1 MNLGELIVD
10 LSLDYAEFNQSL
22 EQAKKAASNAAA
34 SIEKSF
40 QKISL
45 SVDIDDKSLTDLNQH
60 INISVQHLK
69 QANTF
74 FRNNPITT
82 YVNDDSLTDLNE
94 HLNVKVRHL
103 KEVNHFYAQNPITV
117 RTNTGQLDE
126 LEERLDRLGNK
137 KVTMEVDAI
146 VLSQYQD
153 KTAEVVERAIANAIR
168 EMQVPQSGGQSAQ
181 QSPQSQQNR
190 VQRVQLGL
198 DPLRSIGEGV
208 FENVGKQLSK
218 GVGSSMQDSLGV
230 DMKSFTQIASN
241 SVLRYFGV
249 GKKAQKD
256 PKNNKSKIKSIVE
269 DAIKDYS
276 TAVDKGSGS
285 IRGELDDVD
294 LSSVD
299 AIARN
304 SLLRYF
310 GVGKKAQSDPK
321 NNQAKIKSIIE
332 DAVKQYSGT
341 EVKKEN
347 SGVISNTFSE
357 INKAFSETVNKSV
370 QGIAERAKAATI
382 KEVRRASTN
391 VLANSSSGVRDSVN
405 GLFDAAESGKK
416 GSVGQ
421 YIGRGLASQ
430 SRKAVEG
437 TFSNLFPTVAP
448 IVKEFL
454 ATGNKPP
461 VEKQAPKQRPA
472 DGLLE
477 AANQLKEAAKAIS
490 ESAIKVQSAT
500 PVIHE
505 QIADPWGSADL
516 TPVQIPLKPAK
527 QKTKKDDPEPELVLL
542 ELPQQTQQHFKAL
555 NAEVGKNTAKS
566 LEFLKA
572 TTQEN
577 IKQQTTQSIA
587 NTKAALAAIN
597 QYFKTEYKQ
606 VKDAVDNAKSTG
618 HIDDINAARSAAKN
632 YQRRLSGAVKEIDRI
647 VKSGEDAGFSKEFGS
662 ELSQVH
668 ATGKGQLVASD
679 KRVGQQLGG
688 LNLLEANQFKKDVK
702 TYTELAKKAGI
713 EIDAG
718 LIKGLDIGSAGVT
731 AETRDLLNGLVATVK
746 KTMGIQSPSMVMM
759 GIGAMIAAGLGLGI
773 KNGVVD
779 VSSAVGLLTDAIG
792 DGLKDIQSIPS
803 EGIEA
808 YNQALENAVS
818 DKSELTKK
826 VFEEA
831 KGASK
836 ATLPGMVLGTTMMG
850 VANAGLVPKSIETPL
865 RHLGAFYQGKA
876 GVHQMNPQLA
886 REAEIATIF
895 NMMQL
900 AEKGDG
906 YFPDGGFVGM
916 VKHKTLPTLA
926 HTLGGFNYTQ
936 NKDKGLQINDVYDW
950 HQDTNTDKNTPFK
963 LPKNLGSKIYKFLE
977 SKKWL
982 QDLLGVEENLFGNTK
997 AFTKYNKKTGRE
1009 LFSVLNTQSGNDFQ
1023 LGHSVHSELIGGN
1036 PYIQTHRLDGKGL
1049 DDLTDLATNPYI
1061 ASKGNF
1067 GQFLN
1072 HPKIQEYVLGGSQQS
1087 QQPTGLLGQLLP
1099 ALKKDLGNNPILT
1112 NLFSSATK
1120 AFGKGGSFKDIGT
1133 NLITSFGQG
1142 ILSSDDGVFGILG
1155 TFAKSAIGLVKK
1167 IFGIASPSKI
1177 FHWIGL
1183 MLGLGLEE
1191 GAMSS
1196 LSKANQKITG
1206 SVKATTNNAKTIIQ
1220 GDHSLGLIGN
1230 IPLGVKKE
1238 VSIGNQVQG
1247 ADGTV
1252 SGSAGYVKNVPY
1264 TINDLRNHVGDILSA
1279 NKNYGTSVVPGLSG
1293 ILENNLF
1300 PTFSKAFKTIKS
1312 SPVYTQKNQQ
1322 KNPQAVYAATP
1333 NIHSQPTRL
1342 NAPQQSQATVLQ
1354 PTNTILQPLQSN
1366 TLRQSAN
1373 TVLPPTNTILQPLQ
1387 SNTLRQSANTVLPP
1401 TNTILQPLQSNTLR
1415 QSANTVLQPNWMF
1428 HNPTSPQT
1436 VSAAIPLQQIT
1447 QLGTELGNNVISA
1460 VGNSIKQTRGLSYP
1474 TLGQYMRNA
1483 VVAAGSAMSGSLMGM
1498 LGGHLKTFFPMIMKV
1513 ALPMAGVAALKLGD
1527 ATTGN
1532 LLKNGIFKQGGFLT
1546 ELLSAFSGIKLGSMG
1561 GAGIKSAITG
1571 ITQFLGV
1578 FPMLSPLARI
1588 GSMAANAGVVAHD
1601 VFSGGNGGRKSVNT
1615 VLENKTTENLKEAGL
1630 NSTGNSTADLVE
1642 NLAET
1647 TVGALFRMI
1656 GFDGVKASAVQ
1667 ALIKGKVKQ
1676 HSEQIANA
1684 VGGVGN
1690 GQISALIDGYVKGDS
1705 TQLAGTAES
1714 ILKNM
1719 GITGLDPKQIKLAAN
1734 AITATLSG
1742 LHAKFGQEGFGL
1754 GESINKGFRKS
1765 LANLANA
1772 KDDLEYNL
1780 KKAVGKA
1787 SAGDVI
1793 GNIFKRMSR
1802 GFVVDK
1808 GMFDEMWNQVG
1819 ASFKKGVFK
1828 GMSGNEQ
1835 EGMFGNMMG
1844 FMASATAMFAP
1855 ITAMAASLAPL
1866 FLPLMPIIAGIG
1878 GAIRM
1883 VMPQLS
1889 KLFEGMQRVETL
1901 QRRFTFLG
1909 GSKAGGIAELNYA
1922 KGVANQMNVPSEVA
1936 ANSYSQLAI
1945 ASKGTKMEGQGVKD
1959 LFEGITAS
1967 LSALGISGQDASLV
1981 FMAYTQIMAKGK
1993 LSMEELR
2000 QQLGEKF
2007 PPAMGV
2013 FAKAM
2018 GVSVA
2023 EMNDLVASGSI
2034 LSQDILPKVAK
2045 VLKLDYGKSASG
2057 SADSL
2062 VLALTKLGNVGFE
2075 ITSIFTDKLSGALA
2089 GIVNFAS
2096 NGLGFLKDS
2105 LGTLIPLGQSFV
2117 IGFTATIAVGLT
2129 VMMTKI
2135 KPVVVLLGTLQSL
2148 VLSTFSAIASN
2159 LMPMII
2165 GITSDVADG
2174 WLGAETDLMQNMTRG
2189 FTNMFTGLFSAIDSG
2204 VRAMSGKPLFAE
2216 GLIGG
2221 KGVNL
2226 IVAGIDAIKGAL
2238 GAVFSVIPPGV
2249 VELGALVF
2257 MFEQAIALGSMALG
2271 PALVGGGKALLG
2283 MVVGIKNAFIG
2294 TVGTVKIWGELMMT
2308 SMNAGAVAT
2317 EKAAARAM
2325 IANAGWKMSLIALRS
2340 MATHVAIA
2348 MGILMFSKG
2357 DFSNPLG
2364 DKIGETSKKVTV
2376 NLNNMKSAALSLG
2389 EAFDKAAGQLVN
2401 LNNKLTDTLPSKGV
2415 QLDIRNF
2422 WDKTKSTTSDDLIRS
2437 NNQFEV
2443 EKRQREKDGKQTFGD
2458 RLTGFNE
2465 FTRNITAFGASG
2477 WLNDRLVPKTDD
2489 ATIDLV
2495 KKYGLEKYIAP
2506 DKNLRVDMA
2515 QSQVIKA
2522 LQDSEAN
2529 TKALASTYSKL
2540 GLTKETQ
2547 QNYLIPEKMGPVGNS
2562 FDIDAQLKSV
2572 KDKLAQLDTIGDN
2585 LGKYNQSVKSSLFAS
2600 PEQLEAKK
2608 SAYGVTSGTLTNL
2621 GLNAEAG
2628 SVYSRDIEAQKSI
2641 LAERMNELKAQRES
2655 TSQGV
2660 ERFKSN
2666 KEIQLIDAQILAR
2679 VKRGV
2684 QLEKANP
2691 SDATRKE
2698 LGGIDTAVLELKTR
2712 REKIINGMG
2721 SDVKDAK
2728 ETLDILEQHKKDIL
2742 DGADE
2747 ATKSFNIQIRRAIAK
2762 NIDQQ
2767 IELAKNAFDIAQKS
2781 VPAQF
2786 GDDLY
2791 QKAANKL
2798 RDTQIAFDRTSSAD
2812 KIASANFRASVNSS
2826 SERSAN
2832 VAPILANR
2840 QVAVFLN
2847 QQKELDNLTSRKKET
2862 IDAYAAILRYGA
2874 NKDVKDEL
2882 EKLKAEVLKDDE
2894 SLAQLQDDV
2903 ATAKRGIRQTLV
2915 DQTKQVADYYRT
2927 AVREAQAVSIEFQK
2941 AQKTLE
2947 NSRMQNKLREAL
2959 IGAGDNIYTQFIEG
2973 IINIISQTTEIEKQ
2987 QLEARKQRI
2996 DYENNIE
3003 DIRLQAAELQ
3013 RSLPGKIIPLDS
3025 SMADNFNLS
3034 LEEINGTVGTINGSV
3049 KDVAN
3054 TLSNDVVE
3062 AAKKANA
3069 ELDKLNGT
3077 FKNLQSVTDNW
3088 IDGFGNKITDTLS
3101 KLNLTV
3107 GVNTKPIN
3115 SPVWAA
3121 NAMNV
3126 LKDIPVNT
3134 NTNSNIQN
3142 QIAKGKVRF
3151 VENSRS
3157 SMDSRGGHIGDDI
3170 FAPIGSKIFS
3180 PLAGTVV
3187 QSRVGGTKNTDD
3199 ANPLVPG
3206 YQPQQLV
3213 IIKLDMPIEFEG
3225 KKITHLN
3232 MRHLLDRNVQ
3242 VGQKVKMGDLL
3253 GTVGEAGGRGTQ
3265 FGTRN
3270 PGTARD
3276 ADAAHLHIEYAPSE
3290 NNQRNSLPDSQASRL
3305 TAKLSKEYS
3314 GGVQNTVN
3322 TPKTSRNRQP
3332 VPKVPPVPG
3341 LDPRIDTKFLQS
3353 VSKIAQSVGAKPE
3366 DLLKTMLYET
3376 GGTLSPS
3383 ARNSRTSATGLIQFM
3398 PATARGLGT
3407 NINALAQ
3414 MSPQDQ
3420 LVFVQKY
3427 LKQNSRGQKLDSFRK
3442 VLSTVFAG
3450 NPNASLGIGD
3460 GDITL
3465 GNYLKKAESR
3475 YGNTARQ
3482 LTQIAMQGGAID
3494 PNSMQQAV
3502 TQAGR
3507 LKLNTAAQQ
3516 LQTNQINSNLTPE
3529 QIEEN
3534 ALRQRLDHYRFI
3546 RSTRKSALGDISS
3559 TKDSTLGTQRTV
3571 LEGLSPNMSN
3581 ADRFGIQLADL
3592 RRKIEKDMEALQ
3604 QIIDDTD
3611 GAIAQKPDLQAAFN
3625 LAMKRFPNDP
3635 RLAADAIQTNDLT
3648 FKATAFRNAEAKNNL
3663 AFLKSNADDILKASI
3678 ADFDKKEFF
3687 RLSEQDIAQ
3696 QTKVIEQLQQQLQ
3709 SIQKLEEIDPLNPLV
3724 LKIPSLQKNID
3735 LLSLNRDQ
3743 YQQLL
3748 DLQKRYY
3755 DGGGKGGNMSE
3766 EAFQKEF
3773 KAILNV
3779 NSVKKEGINL
3789 NFNYANTVKKIEQ
3802 ATKEL
3807 AKAELIQ
3814 ASQMKSLQLDNER
3827 FAIDNRNGLVS
3838 IIGLTNELTMK
3849 TNELTNAYKR
3859 QLLEIEGNNLLNKP
3873 GDKLRETLKANR
3885 NYQKGLSNL
3894 GAEFETKEKEA
3905 ELVTIPQVELDT
3917 SSKMFDLLNQNKFD
3931 LRSSNIETL
3940 KSGMANEF
3948 YTNRLTRDL
3957 ETEKEVER
3965 ARRAKE
3971 QLKID
3976 IEKNKL
3982 ENIGSPEKIFN
3993 ADQIR
3998 EMSAALDELNKK
4010 KLDDITK
4017 SAQTFDM
4024 ALKKV
4029 FQENL
4034 INGLTSGF
4042 TELIN
4047 GTKSFGDVLN
4057 DLANN
4062 ILNGVLNIALNSL
4075 LEGAFGGGGLFN
4087 FNKGGKVPNY
4097 ADGGV
4102 IGAIGDALQRERQ
4115 ASGVKPVLAALTP
4128 GERVLTVRQNK
4139 RFEEL
4144 QMERVLNYAGGGV
4157 VGGSVPNMN
4166 FTAPSQSSTVNVNVP
4181 VNVNGGQG
4189 DTSVNVPQLQ
4199 NAVRSAVLS
4208 EIQRQQRPGG
4218 ALNK

>member
-1 MNLGELIVD
+1 M
-10 LSLDYAEFNQSL
+10 
-22 EQAKKAASNAAA
+22 
-34 SIEKSF
+34 
-40 QKISL
+40 
-45 SVDIDDKSLTDLNQH
+45 
-60 INISVQHLK
+60 
-69 QANTF
+69 
-74 FRNNPITT
+74 
-82 YVNDDSLTDLNE
+82 
-94 HLNVKVRHL
+94 
-103 KEVNHFYAQNPITV
+103 
-117 RTNTGQLDE
+117 
-126 LEERLDRLGNK
+126 
-137 KVTMEVDAI
+137 
-146 VLSQYQD
+146 
-153 KTAEVVERAIANAIR
+153 
-168 EMQVPQSGGQSAQ
+168 
-181 QSPQSQQNR
+181 
-190 VQRVQLGL
+190 GL

-269 DAIKDYS
+269 DAIKDYVS
-276 TAVDKGSGS
+276 AVDKGSGT

-310 GVGKKAQSDPK
+310 GVGRKAQSDPK
-321 NNQAKIKSIIE
+321 NNRAKIKSIIE
-332 DAVKQYSGT
+332 DAVQQYSGT

-347 SGVISNTFSE
+347 SGVISSTFSE
-357 INKAFSETVNKSV
+357 INKAFSETVNKGV
-370 QGIAERAKAATI
+370 QGIAERAKLATI

-391 VLANSSSGVRDSVN
+391 VLANSSSGARDSVN
-405 GLFDAAESGKK
+405 GLFDAAESGRK

-437 TFSNLFPTVAP
+437 TFSSLFPTVAP

-490 ESAIKVQSAT
+490 ESAIKVQSVA
-500 PVIHE
+500 PVIYE
-505 QIADPWGSADL
+505 QTADPWGGADL

-527 QKTKKDDPEPELVLL
+527 QKTKKDEPEPELVLL
-542 ELPQQTQQHFKAL
+542 ELPQQAQQHFKTL
-555 NAEVGKNTAKS
+555 NTEVGKNTAKS

-587 NTKAALAAIN
+587 NIKTALAAIN
-597 QYFKTEYKQ
+597 QYFKAEYKQ

-632 YQRRLSGAVKEIDRI
+632 YQRRSSGAIKEVDRI
-647 VKSGEDAGFSKEFGS
+647 IKSGEEAGFSKDFGS
-662 ELSQVH
+662 ELSDAH
-668 ATGKGQLVASD
+668 KDGKSQLAASN
-679 KRVGQQLGG
+679 KRAGQQLGG
-688 LNLLEANQFKKDVK
+688 LNLLETNQFKKDVK
-702 TYTELAKKAGI
+702 LYAELAKKAGI

-731 AETRDLLNGLVATVK
+731 TEARDLLNGLVATVK
-746 KTMGIQSPSMVMM
+746 KTMGIQSPSRVMIPLGM
-759 GIGAMIAAGLGLGI
+759 MIAAGLGLGI

-895 NMMQL
+895 NMMQS

-950 HQDTNTDKNTPFK
+950 HQDANTDKNTPFK

-1072 HPKIQEYVLGGSQQS
+1072 HPKIQEYVLGSSQQD
-1087 QQPTGLLGQLLP
+1087 QQPPGLIGQLLP
-1099 ALKKDLGNNPILT
+1099 ALKKDLSNNPILT

-1167 IFGIASPSKI
+1167 IFGIASPSKVMQS
-1177 FHWIGL
+1177 IGL
-1183 MLGLGLEE
+1183 DFGKGFENGAVASLVLANKRIANLILKTVNESETATDLQKASAANYADRVTSQNENIAKKFREGKYNNSNAHKASNELAYSIDAGKRSAEYTGVDKAAIPKILQQAKRDANAVDLGMQRSRGLPTPMEMIAKQKML
-1191 GAMSS
+1191 S
-1196 LSKANQKITG
+1196 LPTPMEMIARRR
-1206 SVKATTNNAKTIIQ
+1206 
-1220 GDHSLGLIGN
+1220 
-1230 IPLGVKKE
+1230 
-1238 VSIGNQVQG
+1238 
-1247 ADGTV
+1247 
-1252 SGSAGYVKNVPY
+1252 
-1264 TINDLRNHVGDILSA
+1264 TINGIPDPWSTPISKTVPSVLS
-1279 NKNYGTSVVPGLSG
+1279 N
-1293 ILENNLF
+1293 
-1300 PTFSKAFKTIKS
+1300 
-1312 SPVYTQKNQQ
+1312 
-1322 KNPQAVYAATP
+1322 
-1333 NIHSQPTRL
+1333 
-1342 NAPQQSQATVLQ
+1342 LQ
-1354 PTNTILQPLQSN
+1354 PRIYPITPDPWGSTTKPNPS
-1366 TLRQSAN
+1366 
-1373 TVLPPTNTILQPLQ
+1373 
-1387 SNTLRQSANTVLPP
+1387 
-1401 TNTILQPLQSNTLR
+1401 
-1415 QSANTVLQPNWMF
+1415 QPNWVF
-1428 HNPTSPQT
+1428 HVPVTAANTSNNINRNVQIPQEIQQP
-1436 VSAAIPLQQIT
+1436 IPVKFDPRKI
-1447 QLGTELGNNVISA
+1447 LGLTNDLANNVISA
-1460 VGNSIKQTRGLSYP
+1460 VGNSIRQTRMSGNA
-1474 TLGQYMRNA
+1474 TLGQFMRNA

-1546 ELLSAFSGIKLGSMG
+1546 ELLSAFSGVKLGSMG
-1561 GAGIKSAITG
+1561 GAGIKSAIAG

-1588 GSMAANAGVVAHD
+1588 GTMAANAGVVAHD
-1601 VFSGGNGGRKSVNT
+1601 VFSGGNGERKSVNS
-1615 VLENKTTENLKEAGL
+1615 VLEDKTAENLKEAGL

-1667 ALIKGKVKQ
+1667 ALIKGKVKK
-1676 HSEQIANA
+1676 HSGRVANA
-1684 VGGVGN
+1684 VGGVGK
-1690 GQISALIDGYVKGDS
+1690 GQVSALIDGYVKGDS
-1705 TQLAGTAES
+1705 TQLASAAES
-1714 ILKNM
+1714 MLKNM

-1742 LHAKFGQEGFGL
+1742 LHAKFGQEGFNL
-1754 GESINKGFRKS
+1754 GNSISKGFKNS
-1765 LANLANA
+1765 LNNLANA

-1819 ASFKKGVFK
+1819 SAFKKGAFK

-1855 ITAMAASLAPL
+1855 ITTMAASLAPL

-1889 KLFEGMQRVETL
+1889 KLFEGIQRVETL

-1936 ANSYSQLAI
+1936 ANAYSQLAI
-1945 ASKGTKMEGQGVKD
+1945 AARGTKMEGQGVKD

-1967 LSALGISGQDASLV
+1967 LSALGLGGQDASLV
-1981 FMAYTQIMAKGK
+1981 FMAYTQILSKGK

-2000 QQLGEKF
+2000 QQLGERF

-2018 GVSVA
+2018 GVSVS

-2045 VLKLDYGKSASG
+2045 VLKLDYGKAASG

-2062 VLALTKLGNVGFE
+2062 VLALTKLSNVGFE
-2075 ITSIFTDKLSGALA
+2075 ITTVFTDKLSGALA
-2089 GIVNFAS
+2089 GVVNFAS

-2105 LGTLIPLGQSFV
+2105 LGTLIPLGQSFA
-2117 IGFTATIAVGLT
+2117 IGFAATIAVGLSI
-2129 VMMTKI
+2129 MMTKI
-2135 KPVVVLLGTLQSL
+2135 KPVVVLLGSLQSL
-2148 VLSTFSAIASN
+2148 LLSTFSAIASN

-2174 WLGAETDLMQNMTRG
+2174 WLGAESDLMKNMYDG
-2189 FTNMFTGLFSAIDSG
+2189 VNNMIVGLLSMVDSG
-2204 VRAMSGKPLFAE
+2204 ARALSGKPLFAE

-2221 KGVNL
+2221 KSANL
-2226 IVAGIDAIKGAL
+2226 VVAGIDAIKGAL
-2238 GAVFSVIPPGV
+2238 SAVFSVIPPGV

-2257 MFEQAIALGSMALG
+2257 MFEQAIALGTMALG

-2325 IANAGWKMSLIALRS
+2325 IANEGWKMSLIALRS

-2364 DKIGETSKKVTV
+2364 DKISETSKKVTV

-2422 WDKTKSTTSDDLIRS
+2422 WDKTKSTTSDDLIRNS
-2437 NNQFEV
+2437 NRAEV
-2443 EKRQREKDGKQTFGD
+2443 ERRQREKDGKQTFGD
-2458 RLTGFNE
+2458 KALNVADKALKYSG
-2465 FTRNITAFGASG
+2465 ITTPMYLYNS
-2477 WLNDRLVPKTDD
+2477 WLSDRLVPKTDD

-2506 DKNLRVDMA
+2506 DKNLRIDMA

-2562 FDIDAQLKSV
+2562 FDIDAQLKDV
-2572 KDKLAQLDTIGDN
+2572 KDKLKELDKVRASLVVFNQRGSN
-2585 LGKYNQSVKSSLFAS
+2585 LFTS
-2600 PEQLEAKK
+2600 PEQIESRKK
-2608 SAYGVTSGTLTNL
+2608 DYGINSTALTSL
-2621 GLNAEAG
+2621 GLNADADN
-2628 SVYSRDIEAQKSI
+2628 VYDRDIEAQKNI
-2641 LAERMNELKAQRES
+2641 LAERIKQLESQRAS
-2655 TSQGV
+2655 TAQGV

-2666 KEIQLIDAQILAR
+2666 KEIQLIDAQILDK

-2698 LGGIDTAVLELKTR
+2698 LGGIDATVLELKTR

-2721 SDVKDAK
+2721 SDVKDNQEA
-2728 ETLDILEQHKKDIL
+2728 LDLLVQHKKDIL

-2747 ATKSFNIQIRRAIAK
+2747 ATKAYSIQIRRVIAK
-2762 NIDQQ
+2762 NVDQQ
-2767 IELAKNAFDIAQKS
+2767 IELVKNALEIAQKS

-2791 QKAANKL
+2791 KNAANKL
-2798 RDTQIAFDRTSSAD
+2798 RDTQIAFDRTGSAD
-2812 KIASANFRASVNSS
+2812 KIASTNFRASVNNS
-2826 SERSAN
+2826 SETAQRI
-2832 VAPILANR
+2832 APILANK
-2840 QVAVFLN
+2840 QVADLEK
-2847 QQKELDNLTSRKKET
+2847 QQKELDNLTKVKKQT

-2874 NKDVKDEL
+2874 NKDIKDEL

-2927 AVREAQAVSIEFQK
+2927 AVREAQAVGIEFQK

-2973 IINIISQTTEIEKQ
+2973 IINIISQTSEIEKQ
-2987 QLEARKQRI
+2987 QLEAKKQRI
-2996 DYENNIE
+2996 DYENNVQ
-3003 DIRLQAAELQ
+3003 DIRLQASELQ

-3025 SMADNFNLS
+3025 SIADNFNLS
-3034 LEEINGTVGTINGSV
+3034 LEKIDGTVETINSSV
-3049 KDVAN
+3049 KDVAGS
-3054 TLSNDVVE
+3054 LSKEAVE
-3062 AAKKANA
+3062 AAKKLAD
-3069 ELDKLNGT
+3069 ELEKTNG
-3077 FKNLQSVTDNW
+3077 
-3088 IDGFGNKITDTLS
+3088 KIETAKTKTLS
-3101 KLNLTV
+3101 W
-3107 GVNTKPIN
+3107 IE
-3115 SPVWAA
+3115 
-3121 NAMNV
+3121 AMEGGSKIFNV
-3126 LKDIPVNT
+3126 
-3134 NTNSNIQN
+3134 
-3142 QIAKGKVRF
+3142 F
-3151 VENSRS
+3151 ENGF
-3157 SMDSRGGHIGDDI
+3157 DG
-3170 FAPIGSKIFS
+3170 IGSKIANLQIQTATWLGSISNAPGLLQNAAIGVQSAVTGIFGEQAGQQLEQGAKQLGSDPLGTVKKFYGLDNLQTVNQTLLRPTPGRQTSGYGMRIHPIHGTRKMHNGVDFGDATGTPIKS
-3180 PLAGTVV
+3180 PLTGTVIT
-3187 QSRVGGTKNTDD
+3187 SKGGWNSGAGNMVEVETIT
-3199 ANPLVPG
+3199 A
-3206 YQPQQLV
+3206 
-3213 IIKLDMPIEFEG
+3213 EG
-3225 KKITHLN
+3225 KKVINRFFHLSQ
-3232 MRHLLDRNVQ
+3232 LLKKVGDIVQ
-3242 VGQKVKMGDLL
+3242 QGDVVGRVGNTGDST
-3253 GTVGEAGGRGTQ
+3253 G
-3265 FGTRN
+3265 
-3270 PGTARD
+3270 
-3276 ADAAHLHIEYAPSE
+3276 AHLHWEVMI
-3290 NNQRNSLPDSQASRL
+3290 NGQRLNPTTQLGKTFNVPGIKVDTSKQATQL
-3305 TAKLSKEYS
+3305 QTK
-3314 GGVQNTVN
+3314 Q
-3322 TPKTSRNRQP
+3322 RQP
-3332 VPKVPPVPG
+3332 VPKVLPLPTELTDFVKQKEGFAPKAKWDYAQYSVGYGTKARSANESITREEADARLNTELEYAMQSVKKIVKVKLTNNQLSALTSLVYNAGSLTQFPKLLAAVNSGNFKEASNQFLDINKAGGKVLPG
-3341 LDPRIDTKFLQS
+3341 LTERRRQEAQMFMSRNLDNVVMQGNPIDPDSMQN
-3353 VSKIAQSVGAKPE
+3353 VV
-3366 DLLKTMLYET
+3366 YN
-3376 GGTLSPS
+3376 GTL
-3383 ARNSRTSATGLIQFM
+3383 T
-3398 PATARGLGT
+3398 
-3407 NINALAQ
+3407 
-3414 MSPQDQ
+3414 
-3420 LVFVQKY
+3420 
-3427 LKQNSRGQKLDSFRK
+3427 
-3442 VLSTVFAG
+3442 
-3450 NPNASLGIGD
+3450 
-3460 GDITL
+3460 
-3465 GNYLKKAESR
+3465 
-3475 YGNTARQ
+3475 
-3482 LTQIAMQGGAID
+3482 
-3494 PNSMQQAV
+3494 
-3502 TQAGR
+3502 
-3507 LKLNTAAQQ
+3507 KLNTAGQQ
-3516 LQTNQINSNLTPE
+3516 RKINETNSNLSPE
-3529 QIEEN
+3529 QIRGSQLQQTLERDKYLLQ
-3534 ALRQRLDHYRFI
+3534 ARTGARTFGI
-3546 RSTRKSALGDISS
+3546 S
-3559 TKDSTLGTQRTV
+3559 TKERSFGTEKFV
-3571 LEGLSPNMSN
+3571 AEGLIPNMSN
-3581 ADRFGIQLADL
+3581 IQQYIVKMDELVMNLNKRESDLLNIIENTPDPGKLPKIKTAFEEEMRPRFKDDPKGLSDLMVANDL
-3592 RRKIEKDMEALQ
+3592 RLNNAV
-3604 QIIDDTD
+3604 
-3611 GAIAQKPDLQAAFN
+3611 
-3625 LAMKRFPNDP
+3625 ND
-3635 RLAADAIQTNDLT
+3635 
-3648 FKATAFRNAEAKNNL
+3648 RNAAIEE
-3663 AFLKSNADDILKASI
+3663 LKLLRNSRAGIIESFQ
-3678 ADFDKKEFF
+3678 ADFNKKELF
-3687 RLSEQDIAQ
+3687 RFKEQSISE

-3709 SIQKLEEIDPLNPLV
+3709 LVQKLDEIDPLDPLV
-3724 LKIPSLQKNID
+3724 LSIPALQRNND
-3735 LLSLNRDQ
+3735 LLSINRDQ

-3773 KAILNV
+3773 NAIINV
-3779 NSVKKEGINL
+3779 NSVKREGVDL
-3789 NFNYANTVKKIEQ
+3789 NFGYADTVRRIKY
-3802 ATKEL
+3802 ATDEL
-3807 AKAELIQ
+3807 TKAQTIRS
-3814 ASQMKSLQLDNER
+3814 SQMKSLQLDNER
-3827 FAIDNRNGLVS
+3827 FAIDNKNGLVS

-3849 TNELTNAYKR
+3849 TNELTNAYKK
-3859 QLLEIEGNNLLNKP
+3859 QLLEIEGDVLLNEP
-3873 GDKLRETLKANR
+3873 GDKLLARLRADR
-3885 NYQKGLSNL
+3885 NYRQGLSNI
-3894 GAEFETKEKEA
+3894 GAEFESKKTEA
-3905 ELVTIPQVELDT
+3905 ELVTNPQVGLSRKEKLISSDNAIAAERIRGNELFGVRSRDMQ
-3917 SSKMFDLLNQNKFD
+3917 KMQALSQINMDFEREKIEIERFGQANKDSAEEVQILLNNLDKLNKLKLDNLSKEFNISTEVISGIKGD
-3931 LRSSNIETL
+3931 MEGIFKSFILDNSSENTEGIQSVNKSLDDIKKKRIDTVMNTSDNIMGVGSSYKSPNTELL
-3940 KSGMANEF
+3940 KYLDVAQK
-3948 YTNRLTRDL
+3948 DL
-3957 ETEKEVER
+3957 ERK
-3965 ARRAKE
+3965 K
-3971 QLKID
+3971 
-3976 IEKNKL
+3976 
-3982 ENIGSPEKIFN
+3982 
-3993 ADQIR
+3993 
-3998 EMSAALDELNKK
+3998 DELNKRN
-4010 KLDDITK
+4010 IGEFFGEIGK
-4017 SAQTFDM
+4017 S
-4024 ALKKV
+4024 
-4029 FQENL
+4029 
-4034 INGLTSGF
+4034 
-4042 TELIN
+4042 
-4047 GTKSFGDVLN
+4047 
-4057 DLANN
+4057 
-4062 ILNGVLNIALNSL
+4062 ILNNLAGVVSKELSNQLFGSLTGFLFGKKKEDGSVALNTAGVNLQGSATSL
-4075 LEGAFGGGGLFN
+4075 QTSAMMLRDAAIAMNAGSAAKTGGGGILGSILSIFGGGTPTNSGL
-4087 FNKGGKVPNY
+4087 G
-4097 ADGGV
+4097 ADGSF
-4102 IGAIGDALQRERQ
+4102 IGDIIPNESYNMAFNGGMVGKLPTFANGGIVGAMNKERSITGRTPHLIV
-4115 ASGVKPVLAALTP
+4115 ASE
-4128 GERVLTVRQNK
+4128 GERILNHRQTK

-4144 QMERVLNYAGGGV
+4144 QMEKVLNYAGGGV
-4157 VGGSVPNMN
+4157 VGSSSTPNMN
-4166 FTAPSQSSTVNVNVP
+4166 FTAPSQSSTVNINVP

-4189 DTSVNVPQLQ
+4189 DASVNVPQLQ
-4199 NAVRSAVLS
+4199 NAVRSAVLM
-4208 EIQRQQRPGG
+4208 EIQKQQRPGG
-4218 ALNK
+4218 ALGR

>member
-22 EQAKKAASNAAA
+22 EQAKKAASSAAA

-40 QKISL
+40 QKLSL

-126 LEERLDRLGNK
+126 LEERLDRLGNR
-137 KVTMEVDAI
+137 KVTMEVDTI
-146 VLSQYQD
+146 VLNQYQD
-153 KTAEVVERAIANAIR
+153 KTAEVVEQAISNAIR
-168 EMQVPQSGGQSAQ
+168 QMQVPQSSGQSAQ

-230 DMKSFTQIASN
+230 DMKAFTQIASN

-341 EVKKEN
+341 DVKKEN

-357 INKAFSETVNKSV
+357 INKAFSETVNKGV
-370 QGIAERAKAATI
+370 QGIAERAKLATI

-416 GSVGQ
+416 GSVSQ

-490 ESAIKVQSAT
+490 ESAIKVQSVA

-527 QKTKKDDPEPELVLL
+527 QKTKKQEPEPELVLL
-542 ELPQQTQQHFKAL
+542 ELPQQTQQHFKTL

-587 NTKAALAAIN
+587 NIKAALAAIN

-731 AETRDLLNGLVATVK
+731 AETRDLLNGLIATVK
-746 KTMGIQSPSMVMM
+746 KTMGIQSPSWVMM

-906 YFPDGGFVGM
+906 YFPDSGFVGM

-1072 HPKIQEYVLGGSQQS
+1072 HPKIQEYVLGGSQQN
-1087 QQPTGLLGQLLP
+1087 QQPSGLLGQLLP
-1099 ALKKDLGNNPILT
+1099 ALKKDLGSNPILT

-1120 AFGKGGSFKDIGT
+1120 AIGKGGSFKDIGT

-1333 NIHSQPTRL
+1333 NIHSQPTILNHAQHAFNTLSSIHSQPTRL
-1342 NAPQQSQATVLQ
+1342 NAPQQSQA
-1354 PTNTILQPLQSN
+1354 
-1366 TLRQSAN
+1366 

-1387 SNTLRQSANTVLPP
+1387 SNTLRQSANTVLQP

-1483 VVAAGSAMSGSLMGM
+1483 VVAAGTAMSGSLMGM
-1498 LGGHLKTFFPMIMKV
+1498 LGGHLKTLFPMIMKV

-1527 ATTGN
+1527 GITGN

-1714 ILKNM
+1714 MLKNM

-1819 ASFKKGVFK
+1819 ASFKKGAFK

-1844 FMASATAMFAP
+1844 LMASATAMFAP

-2174 WLGAETDLMQNMTRG
+2174 WLGAESDLMQNMTRG

-2238 GAVFSVIPPGV
+2238 GAVFSIIPPGV

-2257 MFEQAIALGSMALG
+2257 MLEQAIALGSMALG

-2325 IANAGWKMSLIALRS
+2325 IANQGWKMSLIALRS

-2422 WDKTKSTTSDDLIRS
+2422 WDKTKSTTSDDLIRNS
-2437 NNQFEV
+2437 NRAEV
-2443 EKRQREKDGKQTFGD
+2443 ERRQREKDGKQTFGD
-2458 RLTGFNE
+2458 KALNVADKALKYSG
-2465 FTRNITAFGASG
+2465 ITTPMYLYNS
-2477 WLNDRLVPKTDD
+2477 WLSDRLVPKTDD

-2540 GLTKETQ
+2540 GLTKQTQ
-2547 QNYLIPEKMGPVGNS
+2547 QNYLIPEKMGPVGNT
-2562 FDIDAQLKSV
+2562 FDIDAQIKAAN
-2572 KDKLAQLDTIGDN
+2572 DKIARLNELDKKYTFYQSSRADGRISKEEDLSGFSFGGKTANPERIIRGDLDIEKN
-2585 LGKYNQSVKSSLFAS
+2585 IIREQIK
-2600 PEQLEAKK
+2600 QLE
-2608 SAYGVTSGTLTNL
+2608 N
-2621 GLNAEAG
+2621 
-2628 SVYSRDIEAQKSI
+2628 
-2641 LAERMNELKAQRES
+2641 QRAS
-2655 TSQGV
+2655 TAQGV

-2791 QKAANKL
+2791 TNAANKL
-2798 RDTQIAFDRTSSAD
+2798 RDTQIAFDRTSNAD
-2812 KIASANFRASVNSS
+2812 KIASATFRASVNSS

-2840 QVAVFLN
+2840 QVADLEK

-3170 FAPIGSKIFS
+3170 VAPIGSKIFS

-3332 VPKVPPVPG
+3332 VPKVPPIPG
-3341 LDPRIDTKFLQS
+3341 LDPRIDTKFLQT
-3353 VSKIAQSVGAKPE
+3353 VANIAQSVGAKPE

-3534 ALRQRLDHYRFI
+3534 ALRQRLEAYRFI

-3625 LAMKRFPNDP
+3625 LAMKKFPNDP
-3635 RLAADAIQTNDLT
+3635 KLAADAVKTNDLT
-3648 FKATAFRNAEAKNNL
+3648 FKATAFRNAEAKKDL

-3766 EAFQKEF
+3766 EAYQKEF

-3807 AKAELIQ
+3807 TKAQTIQ
-3814 ASQMKSLQLDNER
+3814 ESRADAIKIRSDRFSLQNKETGFVNIQGIKDQFALDSESSDIAFKKLVLENTGNFSLKPQER
-3827 FAIDNRNGLVS
+3827 LLKTLRDYRNFVERQNLSIAENVNAIKDGELKNQQIIINKAFAEREAGLKYES
-3838 IIGLTNELTMK
+3838 
-3849 TNELTNAYKR
+3849 
-3859 QLLEIEGNNLLNKP
+3859 
-3873 GDKLRETLKANR
+3873 
-3885 NYQKGLSNL
+3885 
-3894 GAEFETKEKEA
+3894 
-3905 ELVTIPQVELDT
+3905 
-3917 SSKMFDLLNQNKFD
+3917 
-3931 LRSSNIETL
+3931 RSSNIENL
-3940 KSGMANEF
+3940 KSDYANPF
-3948 YTNRLTRDL
+3948 YVNSLKRKLEGEKLKLEYDKSLTELNNRL
-3957 ETEKEVER
+3957 ETESLGGIVRPEGYAESLRTDLLDNYLEKVKQVNRESKDFNSTIKDI
-3965 ARRAKE
+3965 AQQ
-3971 QLKID
+3971 QLTS
-3976 IEKNKL
+3976 L
-3982 ENIGSPEKIFN
+3982 S
-3993 ADQIR
+3993 
-3998 EMSAALDELNKK
+3998 S
-4010 KLDDITK
+4010 
-4017 SAQTFDM
+4017 
-4024 ALKKV
+4024 
-4029 FQENL
+4029 
-4034 INGLTSGF
+4034 GLTDV
-4042 TELIN
+4042 IM
-4047 GTKSFGDVLN
+4047 GTKSLGDVLSS
-4057 DLANN
+4057 LADSV
-4062 ILNGVLNIALNSL
+4062 LSGVLNTVLNSVIS
-4075 LEGAFGGGGLFN
+4075 GKGGIGGLFN

-4102 IGAIGDALQRERQ
+4102 IGAIGDALQMERQ

-4208 EIQRQQRPGG
+4208 EIQKQQRPGG

>member
-10 LSLDYAEFNQSL
+10 LSLDYAEFTQSL
-22 EQAKKAASNAAA
+22 EQAKKAASSAAA

-45 SVDIDDKSLTDLNQH
+45 SVDIDDKPLTDLNQH
-60 INISVQHLK
+60 LNISVQHLK

-74 FRNNPITT
+74 FKNNPITTYVNDDSLTDLNQHLNISVQHLKQANTFFKNNPITT

-103 KEVNHFYAQNPITV
+103 KEVNKFYAQNPITV

-126 LEERLDRLGNK
+126 LEERLDRLGNRR
-137 KVTMEVDAI
+137 VTVEIDTI

-168 EMQVPQSGGQSAQ
+168 EMQASQSGGQSAQ
-181 QSPQSQQNR
+181 QSQPQQQNR
-190 VQRVQLGL
+190 VQRVQMGL

-230 DMKSFTQIASN
+230 DMKAFTQIASN

-269 DAIKDYS
+269 DAIKSYS
-276 TAVDKGSGS
+276 TAVDKGSGT

-347 SGVISNTFSE
+347 SGVISSTFSE
-357 INKAFSETVNKSV
+357 INKAFSEAVNKSV

-382 KEVRRASTN
+382 KEVRRASSN
-391 VLANSSSGVRDSVN
+391 VLTNSSSGVRDSVN

-421 YIGRGLASQ
+421 FVGRGLASQ

-437 TFSNLFPTVAP
+437 TFSSLFPTVAP

-454 ATGNKPP
+454 AAGNKPP

-490 ESAIKVQSAT
+490 ESAIKVQSVA

-527 QKTKKDDPEPELVLL
+527 QKTKKDESEPELVLL
-542 ELPQQTQQHFKAL
+542 ELPQQTQQHFKTL

-587 NTKAALAAIN
+587 NIKAALAAIN
-597 QYFKTEYKQ
+597 QYFKAEYKQ

-618 HIDDINAARSAAKN
+618 HIDDINAARSAAKS
-632 YQRRLSGAVKEIDRI
+632 YQRRSSGAIQEIDRI
-647 VKSGEDAGFSKEFGS
+647 VKSGEESGFSKEFGS

-688 LNLLEANQFKKDVK
+688 LNLLETKQFKKDIKLYVD
-702 TYTELAKKAGI
+702 LAKKAGI

-718 LIKGLDIGSAGVT
+718 LTKGLDIGSAGVT
-731 AETRDLLNGLVATVK
+731 AETRDLLNGLIATVK
-746 KTMGIQSPSMVMM
+746 KTMGIQSPSRVMM

-779 VSSAVGLLTDAIG
+779 VSSAVGLLTDNINKGMKEINLFPVNPIETFNDAV
-792 DGLKDIQSIPS
+792 QRS
-803 EGIEA
+803 EGS
-808 YNQALENAVS
+808 NT
-818 DKSELTKK
+818 KSTQDLYEQSQQQ
-826 VFEEA
+826 
-831 KGASK
+831 SK
-836 ATLPGMVLGTTMMG
+836 PTAHGQILGTAMI
-850 VANAGLVPKSIETPL
+850 AISSFAKELGLLTPHLATSIN
-865 RHLGAFYQGKA
+865 HLGAYYQGNN
-876 GVHQMNPQLA
+876 GVYNLDSNPKLA
-886 REAEIATIF
+886 KEAEIASIF
-895 NMMQL
+895 KIINDVVRGQSN
-900 AEKGDG
+900 GVDG
-906 YFPDGGFVGM
+906 VVPNEIRSEATKSLQY
-916 VKHKTLPTLA
+916 
-926 HTLGGFNYTQ
+926 TLGGFNYSKTKQ
-936 NKDKGLQINDVYDW
+936 GGVRLNDVYDW
-950 HQDTNTDKNTPFK
+950 DGDKTTPFNSPAKLGKMVHGLLEKSPLFAQLLGFKREEKNLTGILGGSNKTDTIYQHPLGFAVTNRPEADVLLDHKFHTNT
-963 LPKNLGSKIYKFLE
+963 
-977 SKKWL
+977 
-982 QDLLGVEENLFGNTK
+982 
-997 AFTKYNKKTGRE
+997 
-1009 LFSVLNTQSGNDFQ
+1009 
-1023 LGHSVHSELIGGN
+1023 IGGS
-1036 PYIQTHRLDGKGL
+1036 PYIQTHEMDESKFNKMLDDFINAYQESTQLNSQYGL
-1049 DDLTDLATNPYI
+1049 DPEKRGFFDE
-1061 ASKGNF
+1061 
-1067 GQFLN
+1067 
-1072 HPKIQEYVLGGSQQS
+1072 HPLVKQYLQPDKN
-1087 QQPTGLLGQLLP
+1087 QQPSGLLGQLLP

-1155 TFAKSAIGLVKK
+1155 TFAKSAISLVKK

-1177 FHWIGL
+1177 MQSIGL
-1183 MLGLGLEE
+1183 DFGKGFENGAVASLVLAQKRIAELMLRTVNESNTATDEQKMVAVDHATLVERQNQDIAKGFRE
-1191 GAMSS
+1191 GKYNNSNARQVEQD
-1196 LSKANQKITG
+1196 LAIDIRYAKNLKA
-1206 SVKATTNNAKTIIQ
+1206 
-1220 GDHSLGLIGN
+1220 DYLN
-1230 IPLGVKKE
+1230 IPKSIVPKILQQSKREVNSVNLGIQRSRGIAIPME
-1238 VSIGNQVQG
+1238 VMAKQQMLSLPTPMEMM
-1247 ADGTV
+1247 ARRR
-1252 SGSAGYVKNVPY
+1252 
-1264 TINDLRNHVGDILSA
+1264 TINGIPDPWSTPISKTVPSVLS
-1279 NKNYGTSVVPGLSG
+1279 N
-1293 ILENNLF
+1293 
-1300 PTFSKAFKTIKS
+1300 
-1312 SPVYTQKNQQ
+1312 
-1322 KNPQAVYAATP
+1322 
-1333 NIHSQPTRL
+1333 
-1342 NAPQQSQATVLQ
+1342 LQ
-1354 PTNTILQPLQSN
+1354 PRIYPITPDPWGSTTKPNP
-1366 TLRQSAN
+1366 R
-1373 TVLPPTNTILQPLQ
+1373 
-1387 SNTLRQSANTVLPP
+1387 
-1401 TNTILQPLQSNTLR
+1401 
-1415 QSANTVLQPNWMF
+1415 QPNWVSPVPVTAA
-1428 HNPTSPQT
+1428 NTSNNINRNVQIPQEIQQP
-1436 VSAAIPLQQIT
+1436 IPVKFDPQKI
-1447 QLGTELGNNVISA
+1447 LGLTNDLANNVISA
-1460 VGNSIKQTRGLSYP
+1460 VGNSIRQTRMSGNA
-1474 TLGQYMRNA
+1474 TLGQFMRNA

-1561 GAGIKSAITG
+1561 GAGIKSAIAG
-1571 ITQFLGV
+1571 ITEFLGV
-1578 FPMLSPLARI
+1578 FPNLKPLAGI

-1601 VFSGGNGGRKSVNT
+1601 VFGGGNGERKSVNT
-1615 VLENKTTENLKEAGL
+1615 VLENKTAENLKEAGL

-1667 ALIKGKVKQ
+1667 ALIKGKVKK
-1676 HSEQIANA
+1676 HSGKIAKA

-1690 GQISALIDGYVKGDS
+1690 GQVSALIDGYVKGDS

-1714 ILKNM
+1714 MLKNM

-1742 LHAKFGQEGFGL
+1742 LHAKFGQEGFNL
-1754 GESINKGFRKS
+1754 GNSISKGFKNS
-1765 LANLANA
+1765 LNNLANA
-1772 KDDLEYNL
+1772 KDDLEYNI

-1787 SAGDVI
+1787 NAGDVI

-1819 ASFKKGVFK
+1819 SAFKKGAFK

-1855 ITAMAASLAPL
+1855 ITTMAASLAPL

-1878 GAIRM
+1878 GAIQM

-1889 KLFEGMQRVETL
+1889 KLFDGMQRVEQL

-1945 ASKGTKMEGQGVKD
+1945 AAKGTKMEGQGVKD

-2018 GVSVA
+2018 GVSVS

-2045 VLKLDYGKSASG
+2045 VLNADYGKAASG

-2105 LGTLIPLGQSFV
+2105 LGTLIPLGQSFA
-2117 IGFTATIAVGLT
+2117 IGFAATIAVGLSI
-2129 VMMTKI
+2129 MMTKI
-2135 KPVVVLLGTLQSL
+2135 KPVVVLLGSLQNL
-2148 VLSTFSAIASN
+2148 LLSTFSAIASN

-2174 WLGAETDLMQNMTRG
+2174 WLGAESDLMKNMYDG
-2189 FTNMFTGLFSAIDSG
+2189 VNNMIVGLLSMVDSG
-2204 VRAMSGKPLFAE
+2204 ARALSGKPLFAE

-2221 KGVNL
+2221 KSVNL
-2226 IVAGIDAIKGAL
+2226 VVAGIDAIKGAL
-2238 GAVFSVIPPGV
+2238 SAVFSVIPPGV

-2257 MFEQAIALGSMALG
+2257 MFEQAIALGTMALG
-2271 PALVGGGKALLG
+2271 PALVGGAKALWG
-2283 MVVGIKNAFIG
+2283 MVVGIKNAF
-2294 TVGTVKIWGELMMT
+2294 VGTMGTAKIWGELMMT
-2308 SMNAGAVAT
+2308 SMG
-2317 EKAAARAM
+2317 KAADVTDISAKRAT
-2325 IANAGWKMSLIALRS
+2325 IALAGWQLSMVALKA

-2348 MGILMFSKG
+2348 MAILMFSKG

-2364 DKIGETSKKVTV
+2364 DKISETSKKVTV

-2422 WDKTKSTTSDDLIRS
+2422 WDKTKSTTSDDLIRNS
-2437 NNQFEV
+2437 NRAEV
-2443 EKRQREKDGKQTFGD
+2443 ERRQREKDGKQTFGD
-2458 RLTGFNE
+2458 KALNV
-2465 FTRNITAFGASG
+2465 ADKALKYSG
-2477 WLNDRLVPKTDD
+2477 IATPMYLYNSWLSDRLVPKTDD

-2495 KKYGLEKYIAP
+2495 KKYGLENYIAP

-2547 QNYLIPEKMGPVGNS
+2547 QNYLIPEKMGPVGNT
-2562 FDIDAQLKSV
+2562 FDIDAQIKDV
-2572 KDKLAQLDTIGDN
+2572 KNKLIELDKVRASLVVFNQRGSN
-2585 LGKYNQSVKSSLFAS
+2585 LFTS
-2600 PEQLEAKK
+2600 PEQIEARKK
-2608 SAYGVTSGTLTNL
+2608 GYGINSTALTSL
-2621 GLNAEAG
+2621 GLNADADN
-2628 SVYSRDIEAQKSI
+2628 VYDRDIEAQKNI
-2641 LAERMNELKAQRES
+2641 LAERMKQLENQRAS
-2655 TSQGV
+2655 TAQGV

-2666 KEIQLIDAQILAR
+2666 KEIQLIDAQILDK

-2698 LGGIDTAVLELKTR
+2698 LGGIDATVLELKTR

-2721 SDVKDAK
+2721 SDVKDNQEA
-2728 ETLDILEQHKKDIL
+2728 LDLLVQHKQDIL

-2747 ATKSFNIQIRRAIAK
+2747 ATKAYSIQIRRVIAK
-2762 NIDQQ
+2762 NVDQQ
-2767 IELAKNAFDIAQKS
+2767 IELVKNALEIAQKS

-2791 QKAANKL
+2791 KNAANKL

-2840 QVAVFLN
+2840 QVADLEK

-2894 SLAQLQDDV
+2894 SLAQLRDDV
-2903 ATAKRGIRQTLV
+2903 AKAKRDIRQSLI

-2973 IINIISQTTEIEKQ
+2973 IINIISQTSEIEKQ
-2987 QLEARKQRI
+2987 QLEAKKQRF
-2996 DYENNIE
+2996 DYENNVQ
-3003 DIRLQAAELQ
+3003 DIRLQASELQ

-3025 SMADNFNLS
+3025 SIADNFNLS
-3034 LEEINGTVGTINGSV
+3034 LKQIDGTVGTINDGV

-3054 TLSNDVVE
+3054 SLSNNVVD
-3062 AAKKANA
+3062 AARKANA

-3077 FKNLQSVTDNW
+3077 FKGLQLASN
-3088 IDGFGNKITDTLS
+3088 ILQGI
-3101 KLNLTV
+3101 
-3107 GVNTKPIN
+3107 PIN
-3115 SPVWAA
+3115 TGIQNTS
-3121 NAMNV
+3121 
-3126 LKDIPVNT
+3126 VNT
-3134 NTNSNIQN
+3134 NKTIFDPQTINEGVKAA
-3142 QIAKGKVRF
+3142 AKFNTQANMCAASVKAFTDTVGINTKAMDLTAD
-3151 VENSRS
+3151 S
-3157 SMDSRGGHIGDDI
+3157 SKRVGTVMTDFSKIKPGDLIGWSGTSKFGDEHIGVYIDGQKIFHQSGSRGKKPGVYEDFDYFKKQKGAY
-3170 FAPIGSKIFS
+3170 FVRPFESV
-3180 PLAGTVV
+3180 L
-3187 QSRVGGTKNTDD
+3187 NTT
-3199 ANPLVPG
+3199 NIK
-3206 YQPQQLV
+3206 QIQQ
-3213 IIKLDMPIEFEG
+3213 
-3225 KKITHLN
+3225 
-3232 MRHLLDRNVQ
+3232 
-3242 VGQKVKMGDLL
+3242 
-3253 GTVGEAGGRGTQ
+3253 
-3265 FGTRN
+3265 
-3270 PGTARD
+3270 
-3276 ADAAHLHIEYAPSE
+3276 
-3290 NNQRNSLPDSQASRL
+3290 
-3305 TAKLSKEYS
+3305 
-3314 GGVQNTVN
+3314 
-3322 TPKTSRNRQP
+3322 RQP
-3332 VPKVPPVPG
+3332 VPKVPPVSLQTAQVGNKQITRGGNDLTPQEYAKLTPQGRELYKLRRNPNILALSDAVARAEGTDFNSRSKDYGYGMLIGGENINDFSGHPFVEGGRGYRHNSSASGRYQMMDFNYSKSRAKRMNKNWSPDLASIVDLTGKDNPGTFSPG
-3341 LDPRIDTKFLQS
+3341 LQDLYFIQSLQS
-3353 VSKIAQSVGAKPE
+3353 
-3366 DLLKTMLYET
+3366 
-3376 GGTLSPS
+3376 
-3383 ARNSRTSATGLIQFM
+3383 
-3398 PATARGLGT
+3398 RGVL
-3407 NINALAQ
+3407 N
-3414 MSPQDQ
+3414 
-3420 LVFVQKY
+3420 
-3427 LKQNSRGQKLDSFRK
+3427 K
-3442 VLSTVFAG
+3442 VLSGQIDSTVLNKLAPHYAGIQKVNARSAYDGQGTPQGQHGNFLNFVGGRSQFYANSKKLDTTVMAG
-3450 NPNASLGIGD
+3450 NP
-3460 GDITL
+3460 
-3465 GNYLKKAESR
+3465 
-3475 YGNTARQ
+3475 
-3482 LTQIAMQGGAID
+3482 ID
-3494 PNSMQQAV
+3494 PDSMQNV
-3502 TQAGR
+3502 VYNGT
-3507 LKLNTAAQQ
+3507 LTKLNTAGQQ
-3516 LQTNQINSNLTPE
+3516 YQTNQINSNLSPE
-3529 QIEEN
+3529 QIRGSQLQQTLERDKYLLQ
-3534 ALRQRLDHYRFI
+3534 ARTGARTF
-3546 RSTRKSALGDISS
+3546 DIS
-3559 TKDSTLGTQRTV
+3559 TKERSFGTEKFV
-3571 LEGLSPNMSN
+3571 AEGLIPNMSN
-3581 ADRFGIQLADL
+3581 IQQYIVKMNELVMNLDKRESDLLNIIENTPDPSKLPKIKAAFEEEMRPRFKDDPKGLSDLMAANDL
-3592 RRKIEKDMEALQ
+3592 RLNNAV
-3604 QIIDDTD
+3604 
-3611 GAIAQKPDLQAAFN
+3611 
-3625 LAMKRFPNDP
+3625 ND
-3635 RLAADAIQTNDLT
+3635 
-3648 FKATAFRNAEAKNNL
+3648 RNAAIKE
-3663 AFLKSNADDILKASI
+3663 LKLLRDSRTGIIQSFQ
-3678 ADFDKKEFF
+3678 ADFNKKEGF
-3687 RLSEQDIAQ
+3687 RLGEQGIAQ
-3696 QTKVIEQLQQQLQ
+3696 QTKVIDQLQQQLQ
-3709 SIQKLEEIDPLNPLV
+3709 LVQKLDEIDPLNPLV
-3724 LKIPSLQKNID
+3724 LSIPALQRNID
-3735 LLSLNRDQ
+3735 LLSINRDQ

-3755 DGGGKGGNMSE
+3755 DGGEEGGNMSE

-3773 KAILNV
+3773 NAIINV
-3779 NSVKKEGINL
+3779 NSVKREGVEL
-3789 NFNYANTVKKIEQ
+3789 NFNYADTVKRIKQETDKL
-3802 ATKEL
+3802 TK
-3807 AKAELIQ
+3807 AQTIQ
-3814 ASQMKSLQLDNER
+3814 SSQMKSLQLDNER
-3827 FAIDNRNGLVS
+3827 FAIDNKDGMVS
-3838 IIGLTNELTMK
+3838 LIGLTNELTIK
-3849 TNELTNAYKR
+3849 TNELTNAYKK
-3859 QLLEIEGNNLLNKP
+3859 QLLEIEGDVLLNEP
-3873 GDKLRETLKANR
+3873 GDKLLARLRAFGNLRKE
-3885 NYQKGLSNL
+3885 LSNL
-3894 GAEFETKEKEA
+3894 QADIAYQTKFAEI
-3905 ELVTIPQVELDT
+3905 VTIPQVKLDN
-3917 SSKMFDLLNQNKFD
+3917 SGKRFDLLNQNKFD

-3940 KSGMANEF
+3940 KGGMANEF
-3948 YTNRLTRDL
+3948 YTNKLTRDL
-3957 ETEKEVER
+3957 EAEKEMER

-3971 QLKID
+3971 QLNID

-3982 ENIGSPEKIFN
+3982 ENIGSPDKIFN
-3993 ADQIR
+3993 ADQIK
-3998 EMSAALDELNKK
+3998 EMSTALDELNKK

-4024 ALKKV
+4024 ALRNI

-4047 GTKSFGDVLN
+4047 GTKSFGDALN

-4062 ILNGVLNIALNSL
+4062 ILNGLLNVALNSL
-4075 LEGAFGGGGLFN
+4075 LKSAFGAGGVGGGIFG
-4087 FNKGGKVPNY
+4087 FNKGGVVPNY
-4097 ADGGV
+4097 
-4102 IGAIGDALQRERQ
+4102 GD
-4115 ASGVKPVLAALTP
+4115 
-4128 GERVLTVRQNK
+4128 RQNK
-4139 RFEEL
+4139 RVEEL
-4144 QMERVLNYAGGGV
+4144 QMEKVLNYAGGGV
-4157 VGGSVPNMN
+4157 VGSASAPSMT
-4166 FTAPSQSSTVNVNVP
+4166 FSAPSQSSTVNINVP

-4189 DTSVNVPQLQ
+4189 DASVNVPQLQ
-4199 NAVRSAVLS
+4199 NAVRSAVLM
-4208 EIQRQQRPGG
+4208 EIQKQQRPGG
-4218 ALNK
+4218 ALGR